1 MENFIFYAVTSGK
14 RTIQQL
20 KLETLKF
27 EVYDAVDS
35 FNIGKFIWPTLKL
48 WREGWPFEYKI

>member
-48 WREGWPFEYKI
+48 

>member
-27 EVYDAVDS
+27 EVNDAVDS

-48 WREGWPFEYKI
+48 